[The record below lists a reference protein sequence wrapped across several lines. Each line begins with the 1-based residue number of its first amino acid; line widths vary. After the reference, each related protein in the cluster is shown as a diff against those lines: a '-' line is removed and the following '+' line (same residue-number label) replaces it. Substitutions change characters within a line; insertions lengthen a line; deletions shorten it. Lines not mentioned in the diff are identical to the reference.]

1 GAVLLLAMAVAATR
15 PGTGA
20 ALVAMLGVAGF
31 AAHLWWQLRSLDT
44 ASPDVCLRLFRS
56 NRDAG
61 LIVALFLAVAAL
73 V

>member
-1 GAVLLLAMAVAATR
+1 MSR
-15 PGTGA
+15 I
-20 ALVAMLGVAGF
+20 
-31 AAHLWWQLRSLDT
+31 HSRLDT

-61 LIVALFLAVAAL
+61 LIVALFLAVAGL